1 MHYLVDTEQMQA
13 EGLLS
18 AQQIATIKD
27 RSRTAMVALGV
38 NTVLA
43 GGILAAAGGFIFWL
57 ADTLLVAIT
66 GGVFLLIG
74 VMILLRAGPLYRMLG
89 NASALIG
96 AGMLLG
102 GATLKLIEN
111 LAPMQAAQILLVVGA
126 VAALL
131 GLWLYRRLAD
141 RAGFLLGSVVL
152 MAMAMHLVGLYLG
165 LQQFAGGQW
174 HAPIANLYATLVL
187 LGIGYLLDLRVVTA
201 LAILPFAQMLD
212 TSTAY
217 FHATYAF
224 YSPEPTLS
232 ILQMSVAMV
241 IGLWLL
247 QHRSERVGRHG
258 GIFAMMAF
266 VVGNLCFLVG
276 SLFGDVVG
284 SSFIHYPDWNA
295 DIDYDT
301 QMQAYDAATAAWR
314 AKTVEIGE
322 HVYAVVWALALAAM
336 VFYAAHRNRRGLFN
350 AALTFGA
357 IHAYTQLF
365 ENFADEPLAYVIGGL
380 AAVPLAWGIWRM
392 NDLFRARQA
401 GAV

>member
-1 MHYLVDTEQMQA
+1 MHHLVDTESMGA
-13 EGLLS
+13 EGLLTP
-18 AQQIATIKD
+18 QQIATIKD

-43 GGILAAAGGFIFWL
+43 GGIMAAAGGFIFWL
-57 ADTLLVAIT
+57 ADTLQVAVT

-74 VMILLRAGPLYRMLG
+74 LMILLRAGPLYRMLG
-89 NASALIG
+89 NAAALIG
-96 AGMLLG
+96 AGMLSG
-102 GATLKLIEN
+102 GATLKLIEK
-111 LAPMQAAQILLVVGA
+111 LAPTQAAQVLLVTGA
-126 VAALL
+126 VAALVA
-131 GLWLYRRLAD
+131 LWLHRKLAD
-141 RAGFLLGSVVL
+141 RAGFLLGSIVL
-152 MAMAMHLVGLYLG
+152 MATAMHLVGLYLG
-165 LQQFAGGQW
+165 LQQFAGGSW
-174 HAPIANLYATLVL
+174 HAPLTNLYATLVL
-187 LGIGYLLDLRVVTA
+187 LGIGYLLDLRVITA

-232 ILQMSVAMV
+232 ILQMTLAMV

-247 QHRSERVGRHG
+247 QHRSERIGRHG

-301 QMQAYDAATAAWR
+301 QVQAYDAATAAWR
-314 AKTVEIGE
+314 NTTLVISENT
-322 HVYAVVWALALAAM
+322 YAVIWALALAAA

-392 NDLFRARQA
+392 NDVFRARQ
-401 GAV
+401 VVE